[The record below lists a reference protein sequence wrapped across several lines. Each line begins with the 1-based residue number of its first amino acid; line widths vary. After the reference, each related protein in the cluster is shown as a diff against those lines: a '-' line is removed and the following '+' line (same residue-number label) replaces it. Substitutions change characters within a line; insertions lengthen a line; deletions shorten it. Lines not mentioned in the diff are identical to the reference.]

1 MRKEFKDLITCCI
14 INTFEDTSIVSQA
27 NWKNNMDKI
36 VNYFVDIRDKL
47 KLQEIK
53 ILLSYCI
60 SRLVLRFR

>member
-1 MRKEFKDLITCCI
+1 MDLIICCI
-14 INTFEDTSIVSQA
+14 IKIIEDTSIVSQA

-53 ILLSYCI
+53 ILLTYCI

>member
-1 MRKEFKDLITCCI
+1 MDLIICRI
-14 INTFEDTSIVSQA
+14 IKIIKDTSIVSQA

-53 ILLSYCI
+53 ILLTYCI